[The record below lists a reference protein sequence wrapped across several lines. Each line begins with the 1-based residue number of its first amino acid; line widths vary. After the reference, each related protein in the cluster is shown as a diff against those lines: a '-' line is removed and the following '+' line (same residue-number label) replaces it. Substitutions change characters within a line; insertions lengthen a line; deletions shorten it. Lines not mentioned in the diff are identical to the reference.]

1 MLITT
6 ITITKVIKIKTY
18 FFIYV
23 NKLISIMIKCGDKV
37 TKFVNLSYIYFEQI
51 FISYVINNNFYEK
64 NDC

>member
-37 TKFVNLSYIYFEQI
+37 T
-51 FISYVINNNFYEK
+51 INNNFYEK